1 MLNPLSDKQKCCRK
15 NSQGT
20 NDQLYIDKMVLREA
34 KSSKK
39 NLEMGLIDYKKA
51 YDMIPHPGI
60 LECLGLFGVAQKITT
75 LLKDSMNGWQTELT
89 SYGKSLGCVFIKR
102 GIFQWHFLSL
112 LLFVVSMI
120 PLTLILRKCE
130 AGYMYTN
137 KTKINHLLFMDDLK
151 LYPRSESQ
159 LDSETGSE
167 NIQQRHQNE
176 NWDRRVRCLGLE
188 TW

>member
-1 MLNPLSDKQKCCRK
+1 
-15 NSQGT
+15 
-20 NDQLYIDKMVLREA
+20 
-34 KSSKK
+34 
-39 NLEMGLIDYKKA
+39 
-51 YDMIPHPGI
+51 MIPHPGI

-75 LLKDSMNGWQTELT
+75 LLKDSMNGWQRELT
-89 SYGKSLGCVFIKR
+89 SYGKSLGSVFIKR

-159 LDSETGSE
+159 LDSETGTE

-188 TW
+188 SW